1 MASFKIAFDKVILA
15 EGGYVNDIDDAG
27 GETYLGISR
36 KNHPNANMWKYI
48 DEYKKQYTIKEL
60 NNVLA
65 KDEKIIS
72 EIQHIYSYKYW
83 DVFDLDN
90 VPNQKIAHQIFD
102 DAVNRGV
109 VAATRL
115 AQHIMGMTVTG
126 KITEE
131 LIYNLKQ
138 YE

>member
-1 MASFKIAFDKVILA
+1 MASFKIEFDKVVLA

-48 DEYKKQYTIKEL
+48 DEYKKQYSITKL
-60 NNVLA
+60 NDILS
-65 KDEKIIS
+65 KDERIIS

-115 AQHIMGMTVTG
+115 AQHIMGMSVTG

-131 LIYNLKQ
+131 LIYNLKN
-138 YE
+138 YA

>member
-1 MASFKIAFDKVILA
+1 MASFKIEFNKVVLA
-15 EGGYVNDIDDAG
+15 EGGYVNDIDDTG

-48 DEYKKQYTIKEL
+48 DEYKKQYPIKKL
-60 NNVLA
+60 NDVLA
-65 KDEKIIS
+65 KDERIIS
-72 EIQHIYSYKYW
+72 EIQHIYSYTYW

-109 VAATRL
+109 IAATRL

-138 YE
+138 YG